1 MSQTVITITATS
13 QTVAYGSN
21 ISSLTYTYSPESYDP
36 LTGNTLITVSNSGS
50 EISSTYTSSSDVG
63 SYPITFVQGD
73 FTLSDT
79 INYSLSFVTGTITVV
94 QATPTFTWTPSSQSI
109 IYGSY
114 LQSNQLNAQIP
125 VDPNS
130 NLSIGTVAYALSDG
144 TPVSTSSPYLT
155 LGVHNIIATLTVSD
169 SNYNTPSTSSVQFTV
184 IKETPTL
191 SWTPSSQ
198 SIIYGSY
205 LQTGQLNA
213 QIPVDPIT
221 GLAIGTVAYALSDDT
236 PVSTSTYI
244 PSGANTIIAT
254 LNITDTNYNNIA
266 PVQQVFTVSKATPTI
281 TWTPSSQNITYGTY
295 LQSNQLN
302 IVMPIDPKTSLAIGT
317 VAYALSDGTV
327 VTTSTYIP
335 AGANTII
342 ATLNITDTNYNSVD
356 PIQKIF
362 TVSKATPTLTWTPS
376 SQSITYGTYLQ
387 SNQLNI
393 VVPTNPKT
401 SLAIG
406 TISYA
411 LSNGTSVSTS
421 SPYLILGSHDII
433 ATLTVSDSN
442 YNTPSTSTV
451 QFTVIKAI
459 PILTWTPSSQSITYG
474 TYLQSNQLNA
484 QIPVNPITGLAIGTL
499 SYSLSDS
506 TSVSTSTYI
515 PAGSNTITA
524 KLNVT
529 DANYNS
535 ASPIQQVFTVSK
547 ATPILTWNPSTQNI
561 IYGSYVQSN
570 QLNIVVPTDPKTS
583 LPIGTVSYALSDG
596 SSVTTSSPYLTLG
609 VHDIIAT
616 LTVSDSNY
624 NTPSTTTVQFTVI
637 KATPTLI
644 WTPSSQS
651 ITYGSYLQSNQL
663 NSQIPLDAITGLAIG
678 TMSYAL
684 SDGTSVSTSTPY
696 LTLGVHNIIATLTI
710 TDTNYNNPSTSTVQ
724 FTVIKATPT
733 LIWTPSSQSITY
745 GQYLQSN
752 QLNAQIP
759 LDTITNVPIGT
770 MSYALSDG
778 TSVSTSSPYLTYGN
792 HNIIATLTITDS
804 NYNTPSSKTIQFTV
818 SKIASPTFTWTVS
831 IPSSIYGTLLSS
843 SQLNSIF
850 VDPIDGT
857 TPMGTITYSTIV
869 GSTLTYIST
878 SYNLLPVGTYTV
890 TAKIVINNQN
900 YIATTQQ
907 YTNPNQLTIN
917 LATSPTFTWTS
928 SIPSSIY
935 GSSLLSSQLN
945 STFIDPIDGI
955 TPMGTITYSTTVNSS
970 LVTLTTGYNS
980 LPVGNSPY
988 SVIAYITTTNPNY
1001 SPSTQQYTNSNPLI
1015 INRATPIFTWTTP
1028 LASYTYG
1035 TPLPSAYLN
1044 AVSPTDI
1051 ITGSNIGSITSY
1063 SKTSGDILPAG
1074 TAGTNPITA
1083 TLNVTSPNYVLGN
1096 YTATNSTLVV
1106 NKLTATSSN
1115 ISWNPTSTQLTFE
1128 DQLTTSS
1135 HLNSQSLDLIDN
1147 SSSIG
1152 TFTYTATSNTTGITV
1167 AVSNGYVRLQVDTYT
1182 IKATMSTIT
1191 NPNYVSPSPNL
1202 SLSKTFTV
1210 IQEHP
1215 NFTWTTH
1222 LTSYV
1227 YGTPLLASYLN
1238 AVSPVDPVTGI
1249 SIGSITYSLA
1259 SGIILPVG
1267 VNTITAYLTVT
1278 SAPDYIPGTYSATN
1292 TITVTQ
1298 YTLRP
1303 TFTWNSYLPP
1313 MPYGLPISS
1322 KQLNAIVSVD
1332 PFNNS
1337 LIIGNIT
1344 YLPIQLGQILDAG
1357 NYIITAVLTITNPNY
1372 VARTYSITNTLKVMP
1387 IKPTITY
1394 YTPRPIVAGGHLS
1407 SLELDA
1413 QTNLP
1418 AANILYSVPLG
1429 TIINSRTA
1437 INAYLTPPYYNS
1449 NFLDEPVYTNVV
1461 LNII

>member
-79 INYSLSFVTGTITVV
+79 TNYSLSFVTGTITVV

-155 LGVHNIIATLTVSD
+155 LGSHDIIATLTVSD

-356 PIQKIF
+356 PIQKVF

-651 ITYGSYLQSNQL
+651 ITYG
-663 NSQIPLDAITGLAIG
+663 
-678 TMSYAL
+678 
-684 SDGTSVSTSTPY
+684 
-696 LTLGVHNIIATLTI
+696 
-710 TDTNYNNPSTSTVQ
+710 
-724 FTVIKATPT
+724 
-733 LIWTPSSQSITY
+733 
-745 GQYLQSN
+745 QYLQSN

-818 SKIASPTFTWTVS
+818 SKIASPTFTWTAS